1 MKENTDSRI
10 LTTELIYTLDVR
22 IPDQTPKR
30 LTVSDRLLAGI
41 DPRNDLVLVDPKI
54 KAKHFLFR
62 RRNNVFTVHYLGK
75 DNETFL
81 NGAPLENG
89 KLYIL
94 EKSDILKVGKIEII
108 IRRETGISK
117 STTSSPPSPLL
128 GTTSIDELANLS
140 DFNSEND
147 RPQIAES
154 EAESGRT
161 VFKEVPIKK
170 IEALKKEPIFNFSTI
185 KLIPYKFYG
194 FIVDFALTYF
204 LLAFVIPSLGLLSIT
219 QDFLLPIS
227 DFISNFL
234 MTQQSEISSL
244 KILSLLEF
252 LVFFH
257 SLMIFCS
264 LTFGS
269 TPGAFLIGLHST
281 GSIRNVFTKRFKAYI
296 YALLN
301 VAALPL
307 IIFDLPFYKGRTIK
321 EILSFSEREIN
332 NSTFFKALRRA
343 IVPMIVLVSLFSPFF
358 LPPPFNVNIS
368 NEKNITRKFKET
380 HTTNILSS
388 SKKLGISLNSEMNNQ
403 FAILPFLG
411 DNKTGLVFY
420 DFKSKKS
427 LIMEEEKRSSVNLSL
442 FKLRYSNP
450 FASLRIPNKNISS
463 SELKNKSLISLDL
476 AITKL
481 EDGVLEYGPFF
492 ANAFLYKEFFLENF
506 GEIDYFV
513 INRFTPKNPVIK
525 ISTTKRIDKVFL
537 FTPEGI
543 IEYSL
548 TGPKKFNLFESF
560 TSEVLSGFTYGSES
574 KIEQNNPQ
582 VLEVLDAFLNKD
594 YSTIL
599 TYYINEAKKV
609 QAVNNLAWSAFFI
622 RNMKQSK
629 QALISDKNKIG
640 INKNIEKSFDEIID
654 TF

>member
-1 MKENTDSRI
+1 
-10 LTTELIYTLDVR
+10 
-22 IPDQTPKR
+22 
-30 LTVSDRLLAGI
+30 
-41 DPRNDLVLVDPKI
+41 
-54 KAKHFLFR
+54 
-62 RRNNVFTVHYLGK
+62 
-75 DNETFL
+75 
-81 NGAPLENG
+81 
-89 KLYIL
+89 
-94 EKSDILKVGKIEII
+94 
-108 IRRETGISK
+108 
-117 STTSSPPSPLL
+117 
-128 GTTSIDELANLS
+128 
-140 DFNSEND
+140 
-147 RPQIAES
+147 
-154 EAESGRT
+154 
-161 VFKEVPIKK
+161 
-170 IEALKKEPIFNFSTI
+170 
-185 KLIPYKFYG
+185 
-194 FIVDFALTYF
+194 
-204 LLAFVIPSLGLLSIT
+204 
-219 QDFLLPIS
+219 
-227 DFISNFL
+227 
-234 MTQQSEISSL
+234 
-244 KILSLLEF
+244 
-252 LVFFH
+252 
-257 SLMIFCS
+257 MIFCS
-264 LTFGS
+264 LIFGS
-269 TPGAFLIGLHST
+269 TPGAFLIGLHAT

-343 IVPMIVLVSLFSPFF
+343 IIPTIVLICLFSPFF

-368 NEKNITRKFKET
+368 NEKNITPKFKET

-450 FASLRIPNKNISS
+450 LASLTIPNKNISS
-463 SELKNKSLISLDL
+463 SELKNKSLVSLDL

-492 ANAFLYKEFFLENF
+492 ANGFLYKEFFLENF

-525 ISTTKRIDKVFL
+525 ISSIKRIDKVFL
-537 FTPEGI
+537 FTQEGI

-548 TGPKKFNLFESF
+548 TGPKKSNLFESF

-574 KIEQNNPQ
+574 KMDQNNPQ

-629 QALISDKNKIG
+629 QALISDKKKIG